1 MVPALL
7 ATLLLLPAAPA
18 PDDAAAP
25 TDGRPSISIHK
36 SETPDAEVFYLS
48 IPWGPNTFAAME
60 NPGES
65 FYNRRSWPFARLMTK
80 TAFKLDG
87 VEIPAG
93 NNALVF
99 HPNTPDDAGMSL
111 EVRRI
116 EVPEFLEEGNA
127 MTRTPEGQT
136 IWRAPVRF
144 DTAAGTTPALKV
156 EILPEPGG
164 FRLKVQYGDRWTS
177 KEFRR

>member
-1 MVPALL
+1 MIPALF
-7 ATLLLLPAAPA
+7 ATLLLSQAAPA
-18 PDDAAAP
+18 PDASAEPPADKP
-25 TDGRPSISIHK
+25 KITIHK
-36 SETPDAEVFYLS
+36 AEGPDAEVFFLS

-60 NPGES
+60 RPGES
-65 FYNRRSWPFARLMTK
+65 FYNRRSWPFARLQTK
-80 TAFKLDG
+80 TPLKLDG
-87 VEIPAG
+87 IEIPAG
-93 NNALVF
+93 NHALVF

-127 MTRTPEGQT
+127 LTRTPEGET
-136 IWRAPVRF
+136 VWRAPVRF

-156 EILPEPGG
+156 EILPEAGG

-177 KEFRR
+177 KEFLR